1 MAKKEAVDSNHKKMH
16 KYEDDDLDFCVL
28 EEHDHY
34 KFDPY
39 KHMVLSRQDKANLEG
54 LEQYSKMQLEVE
66 V

>member
-1 MAKKEAVDSNHKKMH
+1 LH
-16 KYEDDDLDFCVL
+16 KYDDVNLDFCEL
-28 EEHDHY
+28 EDHDYY

-54 LEQYSKMQLEVE
+54 LEEYSKMQLEVE